1 MRVAYVCADQ
11 GVPVFGRKGA
21 SIHVQEVVRALIA
34 QGAHVELFA
43 ANLGQDMPGGLEAV
57 PVHRLPVA
65 SGADR
70 ASREQQALSANAHL
84 ARSLD
89 REAPF
94 DLIYE
99 RYSLWSFAGMERARE
114 IGVPGM
120 LEVNAPLVEEQ
131 ADYRG
136 LVDRHAAEEVAAR
149 AFGAAQALVAV
160 SQEVG
165 RYLERFPDTRGR
177 VHVVPNGVNLERF
190 PPRTAA
196 SYHSRHS
203 AFTIGFVGS
212 LKPWHGVSILV
223 DAFARLH
230 LQSPGTRLMIV
241 GEGPEQD
248 RLAEDVC
255 GRGLVEAVRFTGW
268 VPPSDLPAMLASMD
282 VAVAPYPE
290 LPHFYFS
297 PLKVYE
303 YMAAGLPI
311 VASRIGQVA
320 ELIEDEV
327 NGLLCP
333 PGDARALAGA
343 IDRLRRE
350 PELRS
355 HLGRAARVTVS
366 RDYTWDAI
374 ARRILSVAALV
385 PAAGPHHQE
394 PR

>member
-34 QGAHVELFA
+34 QGADLELFA
-43 ANLGQDMPGGLEAV
+43 ANLGPDMPDGLEAV
-57 PVHRLPVA
+57 PVHRLPGA
-65 SGADR
+65 SGDA
-70 ASREQQALSANAHL
+70 ASREQQALRANEDLVRAL
-84 ARSLD
+84 E

-114 IGVPGM
+114 IGVPGL
-120 LEVNAPLVEEQ
+120 LEVNAPLIEEQ

-136 LVDRHAAEEVAAR
+136 LVDRNAAEAVATR
-149 AFGAAQALVAV
+149 AFGAAKALVAV

-165 RYLERFPDTRGR
+165 RYLERFPDTNGR

-190 PPRTAA
+190 PPRSTAA
-196 SYHSRHS
+196 YHSRHS
-203 AFTIGFVGS
+203 DFTVGFVGS

-223 DAFARLH
+223 DAFAALH
-230 LQSPGTRLMIV
+230 LQSPGIRLMIV
-241 GEGPEQD
+241 GEGPEHD

-255 GRGLVEAVRFTGW
+255 RRGLVDAVRFTGW
-268 VPPSDLPAMLASMD
+268 VPPSDLPARLASLD

-290 LPHFYFS
+290 LPNFYFS

-311 VASRIGQVA
+311 VASRVGQIA
-320 ELIEDEV
+320 ELIEHEV

-333 PGDARALAGA
+333 PGDASALAGA
-343 IDRLRRE
+343 IDRLQRE
-350 PELRS
+350 PDLRS
-355 HLGRAARVTVS
+355 RLGRAARVTIS
-366 RDYTWDAI
+366 RDYTWRAI
-374 ARRILSVAALV
+374 ARRILSVADLV
-385 PAAGPHHQE
+385 PDSGALQQE
-394 PR
+394 RR

>member
-1 MRVAYVCADQ
+1 MHVAYVCADQ

-34 QGAHVELFA
+34 QGADVELFA
-43 ANLGQDMPGGLEAV
+43 ANLGEDMPHGLEAV

-65 SGADR
+65 SGPDG
-70 ASREQQALSANAHL
+70 ASRERQALRANEHL
-84 ARSLD
+84 ARALD
-89 REAPF
+89 QHAPF

-114 IGVPGM
+114 IGVPGV
-120 LEVNAPLVEEQ
+120 LEVNAPLIEEQ

-136 LVDRHAAEEVAAR
+136 LVDRQAAEEVAAR
-149 AFGAAQALVAV
+149 AFGAATALVAV

-165 RYLERFPDTRGR
+165 RYLERYPNARGR

-190 PPRTAA
+190 PPRSAA
-196 SYHSRHS
+196 SYDRRHT

-212 LKPWHGVSILV
+212 LKPWHGVPILV
-223 DAFARLH
+223 EAFAALH

-241 GEGPEQD
+241 GEGPEHD
-248 RLAEDVC
+248 KLAEDVC
-255 GRGLVEAVRFTGW
+255 RRRLPDAVHFTGW
-268 VPPSDLPAMLASMD
+268 VPPSDLPAVLASID

-303 YMAAGLPI
+303 YMAAGLPV
-311 VASRIGQVA
+311 VASRVGQVA

-333 PGDARALAGA
+333 PGDASALAEA

-350 PELRS
+350 PEMRRR
-355 HLGRAARVTVS
+355 LGRAARVTIS

-385 PAAGPHHQE
+385 PTVGAHHRE
-394 PR
+394 L

>member
-34 QGAHVELFA
+34 QGADLELFA
-43 ANLGQDMPGGLEAV
+43 ANLGQDMPAGLQAV
-57 PVHRLPVA
+57 PVHPLPAA
-65 SGADR
+65 SGADS
-70 ASREQQALSANAHL
+70 ASREQQALRANEDL
-84 ARSLD
+84 ARVLD
-89 REAPF
+89 QEAPF

-99 RYSLWSFAGMERARE
+99 RYSLWSFAGMEHARE
-114 IGVPGM
+114 IGVPGL
-120 LEVNAPLVEEQ
+120 LEVNAPLIEEQ
-131 ADYRG
+131 AEYRG
-136 LVDRHAAEEVAAR
+136 LANRRAAEDVAAR
-149 AFGAAQALVAV
+149 AFGAAAALLAV
-160 SQEVG
+160 SREVA

-177 VHVVPNGVNLERF
+177 VRVVPNGVNLQRF
-190 PPRTAA
+190 PPRAAA
-196 SYHSRHS
+196 SCQSGHS

-212 LKPWHGVSILV
+212 LKPWHGVSVLV

-230 LQSPGTRLMIV
+230 RHSPETRLMIV
-241 GEGPEQD
+241 GEGPEQG

-255 GRGLVEAVRFTGW
+255 RRGLGDAVHFTGW
-268 VPPSDLPAMLASMD
+268 VPPDDLPAMLASMD
-282 VAVAPYPE
+282 VAVAPYPD

-311 VASRIGQVA
+311 VASRIGQLA

-327 NGLLCP
+327 NGLLCA
-333 PGDARALAGA
+333 PGEASALASA

-350 PELRS
+350 PELRA
-355 HLGRAARVTVS
+355 HLGHAARTTVS
-366 RDYTWDAI
+366 RDYTWDAV

-385 PAAGPHHQE
+385 PAAGAHYQE

>member
-34 QGAHVELFA
+34 QGAHLELFA
-43 ANLGQDMPGGLEAV
+43 ANLGQDMPGSLEAV
-57 PVHRLPVA
+57 PVHRLPAA
-65 SGADR
+65 SGADG
-70 ASREQQALSANAHL
+70 ASREQQALRANDHL
-84 ARSLD
+84 ARALD

-99 RYSLWSFAGMERARE
+99 RYSLWSFAGMERARQ
-114 IGVPGM
+114 IGVPGL
-120 LEVNAPLVEEQ
+120 LEVNAPLIEEQ

-149 AFGAAQALVAV
+149 AFGAAMALVAV
-160 SQEVG
+160 SQEVR
-165 RYLERFPDTRGR
+165 RYLERFANTRGR

-190 PPRTAA
+190 PPRPAA
-196 SYHSRHS
+196 SYQSRRG
-203 AFTIGFVGS
+203 AFTVGFVGS

-223 DAFARLH
+223 DAFASLH
-230 LQSPGTRLMIV
+230 LQSPDTRLMIV

-255 GRGLVEAVRFTGW
+255 RRGLVDAVRFTGW
-268 VPPSDLPAMLASMD
+268 VPPSDLPATLASMD

-355 HLGRAARVTVS
+355 HLGRAARITVS

-385 PAAGPHHQE
+385 PAAGDHHQE

>member
-34 QGAHVELFA
+34 QGADLELFA
-43 ANLGQDMPGGLEAV
+43 ANLGQDMPVGLEAV
-57 PVHRLPVA
+57 PVHRLPTA
-65 SGADR
+65 SGPDG
-70 ASREQQALSANAHL
+70 ASREQQALRANEDL
-84 ARSLD
+84 ADALE

-114 IGVPGM
+114 IGVPGL
-120 LEVNAPLVEEQ
+120 LEVNAPLIEEQ

-136 LVDRHAAEEVAAR
+136 LVNRHAAEEVAAR
-149 AFGAAQALVAV
+149 AFGAATALVAV

-165 RYLERFPDTRGR
+165 RYLERFPDSRGR
-177 VHVVPNGVNLERF
+177 VHVVPNGVNLARF
-190 PPRTAA
+190 PPRPAA

-212 LKPWHGVSILV
+212 LKPWHGLSILV
-223 DAFARLH
+223 DAFAGLH
-230 LQSPGTRLMIV
+230 RQSPRTRLMIV

-248 RLAEDVC
+248 KLAEDVC
-255 GRGLVEAVRFTGW
+255 RRGLVDAVCFTGW
-268 VPPSDLPAMLASMD
+268 VPPSDLPALLASLD

-311 VASRIGQVA
+311 VASRIGQVSD
-320 ELIEDEV
+320 LIEDEV

-333 PGDARALAGA
+333 PGDASALAGA

-355 HLGRAARVTVS
+355 RLGRAARITIS

-374 ARRILSVAALV
+374 ARRILAVAALA
-385 PAAGPHHQE
+385 PAGRAHHQE
-394 PR
+394 HR

>member
-1 MRVAYVCADQ
+1 MHVAYVCADQ

-34 QGAHVELFA
+34 QGADVELFA
-43 ANLGQDMPGGLEAV
+43 ASLGQDMPDGLEAV

-65 SGADR
+65 SGPDG
-70 ASREQQALSANAHL
+70 ASREQQALRANEHL
-84 ARSLD
+84 ARALD
-89 REAPF
+89 QQAPF

-99 RYSLWSFAGMERARE
+99 RYSLWSFAGMELARE
-114 IGVPGM
+114 IGVPGL
-120 LEVNAPLVEEQ
+120 LEVNAPLIEEQ

-136 LVDRHAAEEVAAR
+136 LVDRQAAEEVAAR
-149 AFGAAQALVAV
+149 AFGAATALVAV

-165 RYLERFPDTRGR
+165 RYLERYPDARGR

-190 PPRTAA
+190 PPRPAA
-196 SYHSRHS
+196 SYDRRHT
-203 AFTIGFVGS
+203 AFTIAFVGS
-212 LKPWHGVSILV
+212 LKPWHGVPILV
-223 DAFARLH
+223 EAFAALH
-230 LQSPGTRLMIV
+230 LQSPGARLMIV
-241 GEGPEQD
+241 GEGPEHD
-248 RLAEDVC
+248 KLAGDVCRRRLAD
-255 GRGLVEAVRFTGW
+255 AVHFTGW
-268 VPPSDLPAMLASMD
+268 VPPSDLPALLASVD

-303 YMAAGLPI
+303 YMAAGLPV
-311 VASRIGQVA
+311 VASRVGQIA

-333 PGDARALAGA
+333 PGDASALAEA

-350 PELRS
+350 PEMRRR
-355 HLGRAARVTVS
+355 LGRAARVTIS

-385 PAAGPHHQE
+385 PTVGAHHRE